1 MGMLRTKALQ
11 TPPGEVQRAPAFEAK
26 LVPNIAFWRQ
36 EKKTNQTVPGLAPQ
50 HPPGEG
56 QRAPG
61 SVWSQASA

>member
-36 EKKTNQTVPGLAPQ
+36 EKKLIKQFPA
-50 HPPGEG
+50 
-56 QRAPG
+56 
-61 SVWSQASA
+61 